1 MSEEVSAPAGVA
13 APAAL
18 KSPKKAS
25 TKVSKGKAKAVPTHP
40 KVSAMVTASISAL
53 KERGGSSLQA
63 IKKYMSANYKVDV
76 EKLSP
81 FIRKYLKS
89 AVAAGALVQ
98 TKGKGATGSFKL
110 SAKSDKPSPAARKPK
125 KEAGAAK
132 KRPASATAGA
142 ARKKKPGTAKKS
154 PAKRAKSA
162 KPKKPK
168 AEKKAAAPKSPKKPK
183 AAKKTPA
190 KKPAAKKASS
200 KK

>member
-1 MSEEVSAPAGVA
+1 MSEKVSATAGVA

-25 TKVSKGKAKAVPTHP
+25 RKVSKGKAKAVPTHP
-40 KVSAMVTASISAL
+40 KVSSMVTASISAL

-98 TKGKGATGSFKL
+98 TKGKGALTCC
-110 SAKSDKPSPAARKPK
+110 
-125 KEAGAAK
+125 
-132 KRPASATAGA
+132 
-142 ARKKKPGTAKKS
+142 
-154 PAKRAKSA
+154 
-162 KPKKPK
+162 
-168 AEKKAAAPKSPKKPK
+168 
-183 AAKKTPA
+183 
-190 KKPAAKKASS
+190 
-200 KK
+200 

>member
-1 MSEEVSAPAGVA
+1 MSEEESAPAGVA

-25 TKVSKGKAKAVPTHP
+25 TKVCKGKAKAVPTHP

-89 AVAAGALVQ
+89 AVTAGALVQ

-110 SAKSDKPSPAARKPK
+110 SAN
-125 KEAGAAK
+125 
-132 KRPASATAGA
+132 A

-154 PAKRAKSA
+154 PGKRAKSA
-162 KPKKPK
+162 KPKSAKPK
-168 AEKKAAAPKSPKKPK
+168 KPEVEKDAAAPKSPKKPK

>member
-1 MSEEVSAPAGVA
+1 SVRCRGGTAL
-13 APAAL
+13 AAL

-40 KVSAMVTASISAL
+40 KVSAMVTASISTL
-53 KERGGSSLQA
+53 KERGCSSLQA

-89 AVAAGALVQ
+89 AVAAGAWVQ

-125 KEAGAAK
+125 KDTGAAK
-132 KRPASATAGA
+132 KRLASSAASA
-142 ARKKKPGTAKKS
+142 ARKKKPG
-154 PAKRAKSA
+154 SA
-162 KPKKPK
+162 KN
-168 AEKKAAAPKSPKKPK
+168 PKKPK

-190 KKPAAKKASS
+190 KKLAAKMASS

>member
-1 MSEEVSAPAGVA
+1 MSEEVSAPAGGA

-132 KRPASATAGA
+132 KRPASATASA

>member
-125 KEAGAAK
+125 KEAGSSPLL
-132 KRPASATAGA
+132 RPRQRQTSDIFTSEAYLVGLFEDTNLCAIH
-142 ARKKKPGTAKKS
+142 
-154 PAKRAKSA
+154 AKRVTIM
-162 KPKKPK
+162 PKDIQL
-168 AEKKAAAPKSPKKPK
+168 ARRIRGERA
-183 AAKKTPA
+183 
-190 KKPAAKKASS
+190 
-200 KK
+200 